1 MNENN
6 VSNNEANMND
16 NDDNWISNDL
26 LKCIE
31 NESIP
36 SSSNDLISHPSNQN
50 ISEDLFNDT

>member
-6 VSNNEANMND
+6 VSNNEANMNN

-31 NESIP
+31 NE
-36 SSSNDLISHPSNQN
+36 
-50 ISEDLFNDT
+50 

>member
-6 VSNNEANMND
+6 VSNNEANMNN

-36 SSSNDLISHPSNQN
+36 SSSNECNNTTLKTITTQ
-50 ISEDLFNDT
+50 LQFAA